1 MPHTLLETKSG
12 CCSCLALAGAEATV
26 CDCAPS
32 NCQLL
37 CQKCHLTCCSLLHA
51 RSYSFQQL
59 RAGNMPQTALHS
71 LPLCCQ
77 PLLSPSLLWMTSSFY
92 PPTQHS
98 LFSDLNKQLTQTF
111 KFDFLGGP
119 FWGMRWTESH
129 NSSNYTKVSVSP
141 RCTKVICGKMVSTGW
156 TESLYFVP
164 LATDA
169 ESSSTTMLSP

>member
-37 CQKCHLTCCSLLHA
+37 CQ
-51 RSYSFQQL
+51 QL

-77 PLLSPSLLWMTSSFY
+77 PLLSPSLIWMTSSFY